1 MVRAMDRAG
10 GPSVAAVLASA
21 RTFTIDGVS
30 AREVRVEVDVH
41 RGLPAFSIVG
51 LPDAAVRESRERV
64 RAALVNSGF
73 EFPLRRITVNL
84 APADL
89 PKAGPGLDLATAAA
103 LIAAAGGL
111 PDGLHSGFALAGEL
125 ALDGSVRPIAGVL
138 AMAEVARAAG
148 CERLVVAAANGPEAA
163 LVEDL
168 EVLPLEQLGQLPV
181 LLGGE
186 WRPAA
191 PRPLALAAP
200 GGGPD
205 IVDLQGQPSLR
216 RALEVAAA
224 GGHSLLMVG
233 PPGAGKSLAARR
245 LPSILPPL
253 ERKEALE
260 VARIASVAG
269 RLNGGP
275 SIKRPFRAPHH
286 SISVAGLVGGGNPPR
301 AGEVTLAHR
310 GVLFLDELGEF
321 GRQAL
326 ESLRAPLEDGT
337 VTVTR
342 AARSVELP
350 CRFMLVAAANPCPC
364 GRGENDERCRCTP
377 LAVRRY
383 ETKLTGAL
391 ADRIDI
397 WKGVGQPSAEAMG
410 GAAGESSAEV
420 CERVCAA
427 RRHQAER
434 LGPGRCNADLEPAE
448 LRRLQIE
455 SAARELLAGQHRVL
469 GLSGRGHDRVLCVAR
484 TIADLAGSK
493 AIGEAHM
500 AEALGLRRPG

>member
-1 MVRAMDRAG
+1 
-10 GPSVAAVLASA
+10 VLASA

-64 RAALVNSGF
+64 RAALVNCGF

-103 LIAAAGGL
+103 LLAACGQLPNGL
-111 PDGLHSGFALAGEL
+111 DDGCALAGEL
-125 ALDGSVRPIAGVL
+125 ALDGSVRQIAGVL
-138 AMAEVARAAG
+138 AMAEAARAG
-148 CERLVVAAANGPEAA
+148 GSERLVVAEANGPEAA
-163 LVEDL
+163 LVGGL
-168 EVLPLEQLGQLPV
+168 EVMPLERLDQLPALLAGERRSATPQPLPL
-181 LLGGE
+181 
-186 WRPAA
+186 ADSA
-191 PRPLALAAP
+191 N
-200 GGGPD
+200 GPD
-205 IVDLQGQPSLR
+205 IVDLRGQPSLR
-216 RALEVAAA
+216 RALEIAAA

-253 ERKEALE
+253 QRGEALE
-260 VARIASVAG
+260 VARIASIAG
-269 RLNGGP
+269 RLDGGAAVA
-275 SIKRPFRAPHH
+275 RPFRAPHH
-286 SISVAGLVGGGNPPR
+286 SISSAGLVGGGNPPR

-342 AARSVELP
+342 AGHGVVLP

-364 GRGENDERCRCTP
+364 GRGEDDEGCRCTP

-383 ETKLTGAL
+383 EAKLTGAL

-397 WKGVGQPSAEAMG
+397 WKGVAQPSAESMSG
-410 GAAGESSAEV
+410 SAGENSAMV
-420 CERVCAA
+420 RRRVRAA
-427 RRHQAER
+427 RRRQADR
-434 LGPGRCNADLEPAE
+434 LGEGRCNADLTPAE
-448 LRRLQIE
+448 LRELE
-455 SAARELLAGQHRVL
+455 VEAAARNLLAGRHSLL
-469 GLSGRGHDRVLCVAR
+469 GLSGRGHDRVLRVAR
-484 TIADLAGSK
+484 TVADLAGLE
-493 AIGEAHM
+493 AIGEKQM
-500 AEALGLRRPG
+500 EEALGLRRPG

>member
-1 MVRAMDRAG
+1 VRATDRVG
-10 GPSVAAVLASA
+10 GSSVSAVLASA

-30 AREVRVEVDVH
+30 ACEVRVEVDVH

-89 PKAGPGLDLATAAA
+89 PKAGPGLDLATGAA
-103 LIAAAGGL
+103 LIAACGQLPGGL
-111 PDGLHSGFALAGEL
+111 DPDFALAGEL
-125 ALDGSVRPIAGVL
+125 ALDGSVRPVAGVL
-138 AMAEVARAAG
+138 AMAEAARAAG
-148 CERLVVAAANGPEAA
+148 CDRLVVAAANGSEAA
-163 LVEDL
+163 LVDQL
-168 EVLPLEQLGQLPV
+168 TVLPLRRLDQLPD
-181 LLGGE
+181 LLAGE
-186 WRPAA
+186 WRP
-191 PRPLALAAP
+191 PGPQPLPLVEPDA
-200 GGGPD
+200 GPD
-205 IVDLQGQPSLR
+205 IVDLRGQPSLR
-216 RALEVAAA
+216 RAMEIAAA

-253 ERKEALE
+253 EREEALE

-275 SIKRPFRAPHH
+275 AVRRPFRAPHH
-286 SISVAGLVGGGNPPR
+286 SISAAGLVGGGNPPR
-301 AGEVTLAHR
+301 AGEATLAHR

-326 ESLRAPLEDGT
+326 ESLRAPLEDGK
-337 VTVTR
+337 VTVAR
-342 AARSVELP
+342 AGRAVELP

-364 GRGENDERCRCTP
+364 GRGEDDDRCRCTP

-397 WKGVGQPSAEAMG
+397 WKGVAQPSAEAMG
-410 GAAGESSAEV
+410 GTAGERSAEV
-420 CERVCAA
+420 RERVHVA
-427 RRHQAER
+427 RRRQTGL
-434 LGPGRCNADLEPAE
+434 LGPARCNADLTPAE
-448 LRRLQIE
+448 LRGLEIE
-455 SAARELLAGQHRVL
+455 PPARALLSGRHHVL
-469 GLSGRGHDRVLCVAR
+469 GLSGRGHDRVLRVAR

-493 AIGEAHM
+493 AVEAAHM
-500 AEALGLRRPG
+500 EEALGLRRPA

>member
-1 MVRAMDRAG
+1 
-10 GPSVAAVLASA
+10 VLASA
-21 RTFTIDGVS
+21 RTFTIDGVT

-41 RGLPAFSIVG
+41 RGLPAFTIVG

-64 RAALVNSGF
+64 RAALVNCGF

-103 LIAAAGGL
+103 LLAACGQLPAGM
-111 PDGLHSGFALAGEL
+111 DDSCALAGEL
-125 ALDGSVRPIAGVL
+125 ALDGSVRPVAGAL
-138 AMAEVARAAG
+138 AMAEAARELG
-148 CERLVVAAANGPEAA
+148 GERLIVAAANGSEAA
-163 LVEDL
+163 LVENL
-168 EVLPLEQLGQLPV
+168 TVSPLERLDQLPG
-181 LLGGE
+181 LIAGE
-186 WRPAA
+186 WKPPV
-191 PRPLALAAP
+191 PRPLALEQAAA
-200 GGGPD
+200 GPD
-205 IVDLQGQPSLR
+205 IADLRGQPSLR

-253 ERKEALE
+253 RREEALE

-269 RLNGGP
+269 RLNGGGP
-275 SIKRPFRAPHH
+275 VARPFRAPHH
-286 SISVAGLVGGGNPPR
+286 SISSAGLVGGGNPPR

-326 ESLRAPLEDGT
+326 EALRAPLEDAT

-342 AARSVELP
+342 ARHRVELP

-364 GRGENDERCRCTP
+364 GHGEDDERCRCTP
-377 LAVRRY
+377 FAVRRY
-383 ETKLTGAL
+383 QAKLSGAV

-397 WKGVGQPSAEAMG
+397 WQGVAQPDAAAMSGAEGENSATAR
-410 GAAGESSAEV
+410 
-420 CERVCAA
+420 ERVCAA
-427 RRHQAER
+427 RARQESR
-434 LGPGRCNADLEPAE
+434 LGPGRCNAELRPDE
-448 LRRLQIE
+448 LRRARGPAGPAQPEPE
-455 SAARELLAGQHRVL
+455 SSARALRWDPDVALDDVVLPVAVDVGDRQRARAAVFVERRQ
-469 GLSGRGHDRVLCVAR
+469 
-484 TIADLAGSK
+484 
-493 AIGEAHM
+493 EA
-500 AEALGLRRPG
+500 A

>member
-1 MVRAMDRAG
+1 
-10 GPSVAAVLASA
+10 VLASA

-41 RGLPAFSIVG
+41 SGLPAFSIVG

-64 RAALVNSGF
+64 RAALVNCEF

-89 PKAGPGLDLATAAA
+89 PKVGPGLDLATAAA
-103 LIAAAGGL
+103 LIAASGQL
-111 PDGLHSGFALAGEL
+111 RDGIAPRFALAGEL
-125 ALDGSVRPIAGVL
+125 ALDGSVRPIAGAL
-138 AMAEVARAAG
+138 AMAEAARAAG
-148 CERLVVAAANGPEAA
+148 CDRLVVAEENGPEAA
-163 LVEDL
+163 LVEAL
-168 EVLPLEQLGQLPV
+168 EVLGLRRLDQLPA
-181 LLGGE
+181 LLGGD
-186 WRPAA
+186 WKPPA
-191 PRPLALAAP
+191 PVPLPLADP

-205 IVDLQGQPSLR
+205 IVDLRGQPGLR

-224 GGHSLLMVG
+224 GGHSLLVIG

-245 LPSILPPL
+245 LASILPPL
-253 ERKEALE
+253 ERDEALE

-269 RLNGGP
+269 RLRGGP
-275 SIKRPFRAPHH
+275 AVRRPFRAPHH
-286 SISVAGLVGGGNPPR
+286 SISAAGLVGGGNPPR

-326 ESLRAPLEDGT
+326 ESLRSPLEDGA

-342 AARSVELP
+342 AGRAVELP

-364 GRGENDERCRCTP
+364 GRGEDDDRCRCGP

-383 ETKLTGAL
+383 EAKLTGAL
-391 ADRIDI
+391 SDRIDI
-397 WKGVGQPSAEAMG
+397 WKGLAQPSAEAME
-410 GAAGESSAEV
+410 GADGERSARV
-420 CERVCAA
+420 RERVCAA
-427 RRHQAER
+427 RRRQAER
-434 LGPGRCNADLEPAE
+434 LGDGRCNADLNPAE
-448 LRRLQIE
+448 LRRVKME
-455 SAARELLAGQHRVL
+455 APARALLADQHRVL
-469 GLSGRGHDRVLCVAR
+469 SLSGRGHDRVLRVAR

-493 AIGEAHM
+493 AIDEGHM
-500 AEALGLRRPG
+500 QEALGLRRPV